1 LLIIL
6 LFFQGFDEDVQS
18 TVEVLLRA
26 RHEKMVEPAAGV
38 PADGLLNSGPVAIPV
53 LVCKAE
59 QDFVTLAREVLG
71 FLSHSQDHL
80 FNRMLVSNHLL
91 LDQSRSSSLE
101 RVDSLS
107 LGQVPLNLSCFL
119 KGVYLLKEPL

>member
-1 LLIIL
+1 
-6 LFFQGFDEDVQS
+6 
-18 TVEVLLRA
+18 
-26 RHEKMVEPAAGV
+26 MVEPAAGV

-53 LVCKAE
+53 LVCEAE
-59 QDFVTLAREVLG
+59 QDDITLAREVLG

-107 LGQVPLNLSCFL
+107 LGQVPLNLGCFL
-119 KGVYLLKEPL
+119 KGVDLLKESL